1 MKKMNEAA
9 MKAANGGYTFYCVC
23 GHTESGSGFWGEF
36 KAAVRYNKHIKYCVE
51 AHEAGIV

>member
-9 MKAANGGYTFYCVC
+9 MKAANGGYTYYCVC
-23 GHTESGSGFWGEF
+23 GYKTSGSGFWGEF
-36 KAAVRYNKHIKYCVE
+36 KAAVRYNKHLKNCVE